1 MASKLLTLRASH
13 TEHVLVPF
21 LTDMY
26 SIWMPPFSLGC
37 NHVQTEFC
45 SFPSHTAKKL
55 NGISPDLSAGRE
67 YLQPSGHN
75 LLTRTLEAKEIK
87 LCEDQKSHWFQ
98 LLPLLAKKKKK
109 KVEHKCSNPIPAQ
122 KDRRF
127 NPAPVRALPW
137 VCPPIDNPLLWADL
151 QTWHTDNIVQS

>member
-55 NGISPDLSAGRE
+55 NGISPDLSTGRE

-109 KVEHKCSNPIPAQ
+109 KLNTNALTPFQHRKIQSCSCSSL
-122 KDRRF
+122 
-127 NPAPVRALPW
+127 ALSLSTYRQPSTLGW
-137 VCPPIDNPLLWADL
+137 PTDL
-151 QTWHTDNIVQS
+151 AHR